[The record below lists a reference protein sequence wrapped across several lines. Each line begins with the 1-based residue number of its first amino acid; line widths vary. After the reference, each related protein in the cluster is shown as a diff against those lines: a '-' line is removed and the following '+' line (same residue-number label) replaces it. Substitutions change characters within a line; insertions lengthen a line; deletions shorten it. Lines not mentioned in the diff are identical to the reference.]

1 MCSLLQRAAR
11 QYDPASYGLTAK
23 LIELNPDFYTLW
35 NFRKEIVLDCIAKTP
50 AERSSL
56 LNAELDLS
64 FKALLKNPKCYSA
77 WHHRLW
83 VLDLDAEPVDRE
95 MALCTKMLTMDARN
109 FHCWNYRRAVA
120 ERAKAT
126 PQSEFE
132 FTTTKINENF
142 SNYSAWHY
150 RTVLIPRIYSHAWL
164 EATDASPAERDQRRH
179 AYDEFIDAEFQLV
192 KGAFYT
198 EPEDQSAWLYHRW
211 LLGRVVATSTGNQL
225 PVLGISLGTHLFE
238 ETNPMTAAAATASNT
253 TPLDASSVDAVAS
266 QLQSSQLSSF
276 SPSSAAPAAAAA
288 AAAAPSSAA
297 ASASPSSL
305 SRQLCVFHRELL
317 EVQELLTVEENC
329 KWALLT
335 TAILQAGILAC
346 VQEDATLTANATTP
360 IPSAAELSTGIR
372 AVFDRLLHLDPMR
385 KQYYEDVRKR
395 FLQQ

>member
-1 MCSLLQRAAR
+1 M
-11 QYDPASYGLTAK
+11 
-23 LIELNPDFYTLW
+23 IELNPDFYTLW
-35 NFRKEIVLDCIAKTP
+35 NFRKEIVLDMIAKAP
-50 AERSSL
+50 AERSAL
-56 LNAELDLS
+56 LNTELDLS

-83 VLDLDAEPVDRE
+83 VLDIDAEPVERE
-95 MALCTKMLTMDARN
+95 MQLCTKMLGMDARN

-120 ERAKAT
+120 DRAHAT

-164 EATDASPAERDQRRH
+164 EAADAAPAERDERRRQ
-179 AYDEFIDAEFQLV
+179 YDEFIDAEFQLV

-238 ETNPMTAAAATASNT
+238 EANPMTAAAATAPAVKPS
-253 TPLDASSVDAVAS
+253 DGSSVDAVAS
-266 QLQSSQLSSF
+266 QLQSSQLSS
-276 SPSSAAPAAAAA
+276 S
-288 AAAAPSSAA
+288 SSAA
-297 ASASPSSL
+297 APASASAAIAAVAASPSSSSL
-305 SRQLCVFHRELL
+305 SRQLSVFHRELR

-346 VQEDATLTANATTP
+346 VQEDETLAVNAASP
-360 IPSAAELSTGIR
+360 VPSAEELTTGIR

-385 KQYYEDVRKR
+385 KQYYDDVRKR